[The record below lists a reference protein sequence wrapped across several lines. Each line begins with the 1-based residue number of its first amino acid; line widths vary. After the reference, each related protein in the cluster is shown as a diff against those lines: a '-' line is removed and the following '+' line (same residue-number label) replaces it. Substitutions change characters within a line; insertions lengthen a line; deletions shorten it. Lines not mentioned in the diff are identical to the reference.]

1 MHLHKKFL
9 DQMGRTKDIA
19 ESLNVSAVHISKWK
33 KTGVPTKYAVRVINL
48 AKSKGMVLDLAD
60 FFDV

>member
-1 MHLHKKFL
+1 
-9 DQMGRTKDIA
+9 MGRTKDIA

-33 KTGVPTKYAVRVINL
+33 KTGVPNKYAVRVINL
-48 AKSKGMVLDLAD
+48 AESKGIILDLAD